1 MLMTLQEAKEKIAQ
15 FEALSGAY
23 RHAMG
28 VLFVDGATAAPKK
41 SYIGRGRTT
50 GELSGV
56 IYSLETDPAL
66 QEALATV
73 RDNGADCDQV
83 LLRKCE
89 VLQENLDDMLRI
101 PQAEYV
107 AYSTL
112 LNEADAVWHEAKEK
126 SDYAMF
132 APCLAKLIDFN
143 RRFAAYKDAS
153 KPAYDV
159 MLNDYERGATMQ
171 TLDPFFA
178 TLREKLTPLILE
190 IGKRPAPDT
199 SFLRKEYPIAQQRV
213 FSDRLMAMMG
223 IDRDC
228 CGIAETE
235 HPFTDGNNKWD
246 VRITTHY
253 QLHDVASSMY
263 SVIHEG
269 GHALYELGVA
279 DELQF
284 TCLSGGSSM
293 GLHESQSRFYEN
305 LIGRSQPF
313 CRAVLPVM
321 QELFPSQMAGVTA
334 EALYAA
340 VNRAEPSLIRTE
352 ADELTYAMHIMIR
365 YELEKRIIAGDV
377 TVDELP
383 ALWNQMYKEF
393 LGVTVPNDREGVLQD
408 SHWSGGSFGYF
419 PSYALGSA
427 YGAQMLRRMER
438 EVDLWPAVERGDLTP
453 ATDWLREHIHRFG
466 QLKKP
471 AELLENALGE
481 PFDPT
486 CFTDY
491 LTKKFSAL
499 YGL

>member
-1 MLMTLQEAKEKIAQ
+1 MTLQEAKDKIAEFQ
-15 FEALSGAY
+15 ALSSAY
-23 RHAMG
+23 GHAMG
-28 VLFVDGATAAPKK
+28 VLSVDGATAAPKK
-41 SYIGRGRTT
+41 SYIGRGRTM
-50 GELSGV
+50 GALSGV
-56 IYSLETDPAL
+56 VYSLQTDPAL

-73 RDNGADCDQV
+73 RDNSVDCDPT
-83 LLRKCE
+83 LLRQCE
-89 VLQENLDDMLRI
+89 VIQEDLDDMLRI
-101 PQAEYV
+101 PQEEYV

-112 LNEADAVWHEAKEK
+112 LNDADAVWHEAKEK

-132 APCLAKLIDFN
+132 SPYLKKLIDFN

-159 MLNDYERGATMQ
+159 MLNDFERGATMQ
-171 TLDPFFA
+171 NLDPFFA
-178 TLREKLTPLILE
+178 TLREKLTPVILAV
-190 IGKRPAPDT
+190 GQRPAPNVV
-199 SFLRKEYPIAQQRV
+199 FLHKEYPIAMQRV

-253 QLHDVASSMY
+253 QLNDVASSMY

-269 GHALYELGVA
+269 GHALYEMGVA

-284 TCLSGGSSM
+284 TRLSGGSSM

-305 LIGRSQPF
+305 LIGRSLPF

-321 QELFPSQMAGVTA
+321 QELFPTQVAGVTP
-334 EALYAA
+334 ETLYAA

-408 SHWSGGSFGYF
+408 SHWSGGAFGYF

-438 EVDLWPAVERGDLTP
+438 EIDVWPAVERGDLTP
-453 ATDWLREHIHRFG
+453 VTAWLREHIHRFG
-466 QLKKP
+466 QLKTP
-471 AELLENALGE
+471 AQLLENALGE

-491 LTKKFSAL
+491 LTRKFSAL